1 MTKDRKHLTGNEVEK
16 LLAATKGS
24 RHEARDRCLLLLMF
38 RHGLRVSEA
47 CSLKLNQVDIESRQL
62 HVARLKKG
70 LSTTH
75 PLRTDEL
82 RVIKAWLAERTKM
95 KPGGRAFFVSQ
106 HRKPLNR
113 RTAWLTIRK
122 YGELAGLPL
131 PAHPHMLRHAC
142 GFALADQGADTR
154 LIQDY
159 LGHRDIRHTVIYTAT
174 NPARFERL
182 WR

>member
-1 MTKDRKHLTGNEVEK
+1 MNERSYLTAREVEC
-16 LLAATKGS
+16 LIAATRGS
-24 RHEARDRCLLLLMF
+24 RTEARDRCLILLSF

-47 CSLKLNQVDIESRQL
+47 CGLKLHQVDVESRVL
-62 HVARLKKG
+62 HVFRLKKG

-82 RVIKAWLAERTKM
+82 RVIKAWLAERARLA
-95 KPGGRAFFVSQ
+95 PGGDAFFVSE
-106 HRKPLNR
+106 RRLPLNR
-113 RTAWLTIRK
+113 RSAWVVIRR
-122 YGELAGLPL
+122 YGQLAELAVE
-131 PAHPHMLRHAC
+131 AHPHMLRHAC
-142 GFALADQGADTR
+142 GYALADQGADTR

-159 LGHRDIRHTVIYTAT
+159 LGHRNVQHTVRYTAT

>member
-1 MTKDRKHLTGNEVEK
+1 MSERWTALSRK
-16 LLAATKGS
+16 
-24 RHEARDRCLLLLMF
+24 
-38 RHGLRVSEA
+38 
-47 CSLKLNQVDIESRQL
+47 
-62 HVARLKKG
+62 
-70 LSTTH
+70 
-75 PLRTDEL
+75 
-82 RVIKAWLAERTKM
+82 
-95 KPGGRAFFVSQ
+95 
-106 HRKPLNR
+106 
-113 RTAWLTIRK
+113 TAWAAIRD

-159 LGHRDIRHTVIYTAT
+159 LGRRDIRHTVIYTAT